1 MILPPNPRSKAASCG
16 RCGSRHR
23 SVSTSPLLTLK
34 SGLYAASCAWTET
47 RGTVLMWRLLG
58 MCVSTFPP
66 REASVTNIHTA
77 HKTTLIRKR
86 ERFEADPP
94 YNHS

>member
-1 MILPPNPRSKAASCG
+1 
-16 RCGSRHR
+16 
-23 SVSTSPLLTLK
+23 
-34 SGLYAASCAWTET
+34 
-47 RGTVLMWRLLG
+47 